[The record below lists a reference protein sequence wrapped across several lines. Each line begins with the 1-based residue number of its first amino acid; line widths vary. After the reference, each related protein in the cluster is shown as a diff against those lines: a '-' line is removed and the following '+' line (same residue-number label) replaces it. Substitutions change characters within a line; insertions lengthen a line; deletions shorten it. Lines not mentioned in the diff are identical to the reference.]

1 MSDDGPARASRDA
14 STRNRVASAR
24 DEALL
29 FDLDGTLTDNFAGIA
44 RSILHALEGLGI
56 EAPPAVALRRFVG
69 PPLRTTFA
77 ELLGTDDAGA
87 IEEAIALY
95 RERYAELGWRENV
108 VYPGIPELLESLAAS
123 RRLYLCTAKPEIYA
137 RRIVTLFGLSDYF
150 DGIYGSELSG
160 RHDDK
165 AVLLA
170 HLVSSERLDATRAVM
185 IGDRSHDVR
194 AARANGARAIGV
206 LWGYG
211 SEEELAR
218 ADAIVRTPE
227 ELDGAVGAIFSGRSR
242 S

>member
-1 MSDDGPARASRDA
+1 MNGGTLKHLRGAGAARLR
-14 STRNRVASAR
+14 TVAAR
-24 DEALL
+24 DEVLL

-44 RSILHALEGLGI
+44 RSIVHALAALGV
-56 EAPPAVALRRFVG
+56 EPPPAVELRRFVG

-77 ELLGTDDAGA
+77 ELLGTDESGA

-95 RERYAELGWRENV
+95 RERYSELGWRENV
-108 VYPGIPELLESLAAS
+108 VYAGIPEALASLATS
-123 RRLYLCTAKPEIYA
+123 RRLFLCTAKPEIYA
-137 RRIVTLFGLSDYF
+137 RRIVTLFGLLEHF
-150 DGIYGSELSG
+150 DGVYGSDLAG

-170 HLVSSERLDATRAVM
+170 HLASSERLDATRAIM

-211 SEEELAR
+211 SEEELAN
-218 ADAIVRTPE
+218 AHAIARTPGD
-227 ELDGAVGAIFSGRSR
+227 LVSAVGEIFRTLPPR
-242 S
+242 